1 MPGQRA
7 VNGGVGAALPSDW
20 LVPDWPAPAGVQA
33 LCTTRA
39 GGVSQGPYASMNL
52 GTHVGDDPQAVQT
65 NRARLQAAL
74 GQSTPGAR
82 PVFLS
87 QVHGT
92 GVAALTASTP
102 DNTEADTCVTTDA
115 GVVCTIMVAD
125 CLPVLLAHT
134 SGAVVG
140 AAHAGWRGLAGQSGV
155 GVLESAMRAL
165 FERFQ
170 ALALINKAQAAIKN
184 VANNAESFETVAR
197 GTLAWLG
204 PCIGPQAF
212 EVGPEVREAFCAA
225 GPQYSVCFVPSPTQ
239 QGKWLADLAG
249 LARLRLQAMG
259 VTRIYGNDSSAAWCT
274 VTQSARFFSHRRDT
288 ALLGGSG
295 RLAACIW
302 RG

>member
-7 VNGGVGAALPSDW
+7 VNGGVGAALPADW

-102 DNTEADTCVTTDA
+102 DNTEADACVATDA

-170 ALALINKAQAAIKN
+170 ALL
-184 VANNAESFETVAR
+184 ANSSDGNRRTSVNDDFD
-197 GTLAWLG
+197 
-204 PCIGPQAF
+204 
-212 EVGPEVREAFCAA
+212 VRH
-225 GPQYSVCFVPSPTQ
+225 
-239 QGKWLADLAG
+239 L
-249 LARLRLQAMG
+249 
-259 VTRIYGNDSSAAWCT
+259 SSASLVWCLKSKHQIM
-274 VTQSARFFSHRRDT
+274 VLAARATDAKMVS
-288 ALLGGSG
+288 ALLCHTNGLGSS
-295 RLAACIW
+295 L
-302 RG
+302 

>member
-1 MPGQRA
+1 MS
-7 VNGGVGAALPSDW
+7 GGVGAALPADW

-102 DNTEADTCVTTDA
+102 DNTEADACVATDA

-170 ALALINKAQAAIKN
+170 TLALTSKAQAAIEN

-225 GPQYSVCFVPSPTQ
+225 GPQYSACFVPSPTQ

>member
-1 MPGQRA
+1 MS
-7 VNGGVGAALPSDW
+7 GGVDAALPADW

-102 DNTEADTCVTTDA
+102 DNTQADACVATEA

-140 AAHAGWRGLAGQSGV
+140 AAHAGWRGLAGHSGV
-155 GVLESAMRAL
+155 GVLESAMHAL
-165 FERFQ
+165 FERFH
-170 ALALINKAQAAIKN
+170 ALALTNKAQAAIEN
-184 VANNAESFETVAR
+184 VANNAESLEAVAR

>member
-1 MPGQRA
+1 MS
-7 VNGGVGAALPSDW
+7 GGVGAALPADW

-65 NRARLQAAL
+65 NRARLRAAL

-102 DNTEADTCVTTDA
+102 DNTEADACVATDA

-140 AAHAGWRGLAGQSGV
+140 AAHAGWRGLAGQGGV

-165 FERFQ
+165 FEQFQ
-170 ALALINKAQAAIKN
+170 ALALTNKAQAAIEN
-184 VANNAESFETVAR
+184 VANEAESFEAVAR

-225 GPQYSVCFVPSPTQ
+225 GPQYSACFVPSPTQ

>member
-1 MPGQRA
+1 
-7 VNGGVGAALPSDW
+7 
-20 LVPDWPAPAGVQA
+20 
-33 LCTTRA
+33 
-39 GGVSQGPYASMNL
+39 
-52 GTHVGDDPQAVQT
+52 
-65 NRARLQAAL
+65 
-74 GQSTPGAR
+74 
-82 PVFLS
+82 
-87 QVHGT
+87 
-92 GVAALTASTP
+92 
-102 DNTEADTCVTTDA
+102 
-115 GVVCTIMVAD
+115 MVAD

-170 ALALINKAQAAIKN
+170 ALALTNKAQAAIEN
-184 VANNAESFETVAR
+184 VANNAESFEAVAR

-225 GPQYSVCFVPSPTQ
+225 GPQYSACFLPSPTQ

>member
-1 MPGQRA
+1 MS
-7 VNGGVGAALPSDW
+7 GGVDAALPADW

-102 DNTEADTCVTTDA
+102 DNTEADACVATEA

-140 AAHAGWRGLAGQSGV
+140 AAHAGWRGLAGQGGV

-170 ALALINKAQAAIKN
+170 ALALTNKAQAAIEN
-184 VANNAESFETVAR
+184 VANNTESFEAVAR

-212 EVGPEVREAFCAA
+212 EVGPEVREALCAA
-225 GPQYSVCFVPSPTQ
+225 GPQYSACFVPSPTQ

-259 VTRIYGNDSSAAWCT
+259 VTRIDGNDSSAAWCT